1 MLEKDVEAHL
11 VAAVKARGGAAW
23 KFVSPANRGVAD
35 RLVLLPG
42 GRVWFIELKTETGKL
57 SPLQEVF
64 RRVVLRLGGN
74 YACLCGRKDVDLW
87 LESL

>member
-1 MLEKDVEAHL
+1 MLEKDVEAYF
-11 VAAVKARGGAAW
+11 VAAVKARGGKAY

-57 SPLQEVF
+57 SALQEVF
-64 RRVVLRLGGN
+64 RREVMQLGGN
-74 YACLCGRKDVDLW
+74 YACLYGRGDVDLW

>member
-1 MLEKDVEAHL
+1 MVEKEIEAYL

-42 GRVWFIELKTETGKL
+42 GAVWFIELKTETGKL

-64 RRVVLRLGGN
+64 RREVMRLGGN
-74 YACLCGRKDVDLW
+74 YACLYGRKGVDLW
-87 LESL
+87 LASP